1 MEETVRVLVALGFA
15 FLLILLRLDAYRFGV
30 AEYLDEAVGSPLA
43 VSRRR
48 LAWYVLGLAFAA
60 AIVLIHPN
68 ADAELG
74 LHLGDGLP
82 ALLAGLGYGAIGIAQ
97 AAGVALWRGGSLEPP
112 EGRAYPWGIAD
123 AVLTAF
129 LDEVAFRGVLLG
141 FLLAAGLEPGPA
153 VLLATL
159 IYALATR
166 TGARGRDPYRLFLAL
181 GIGLLGGWLTVET
194 GGIGAAFVG
203 HAITRIAVFAFGG
216 HRAPAWVPEDEAHD
230 RTDAAGPG
238 APSAIGGRDS
248 RVGPG

>member
-15 FLLILLRLDAYRFGV
+15 FLLI
-30 AEYLDEAVGSPLA
+30 
-43 VSRRR
+43 
-48 LAWYVLGLAFAA
+48 
-60 AIVLIHPN
+60 HPD

-112 EGRAYPWGIAD
+112 EGRAFPWGIAD
-123 AVLTAF
+123 AVLTA
-129 LDEVAFRGVLLG
+129 LIDEVAFRGVLLG
-141 FLLAAGLEPGPA
+141 FLIAAGLEPMPA
-153 VLLATL
+153 VVVEALV
-159 IYALATR
+159 YALATR
-166 TGARGRDPYRLFLAL
+166 TGARGRDPYRLILAL

-216 HRAPAWVPEDEAHD
+216 HLAPAWVPEDEVHD

-238 APSAIGGRDS
+238 APSAIGGRGS
-248 RVGPG
+248 GVGPG